1 MKPGFGEG
9 YLKSQNVM
17 SRIYSGMIISKHR
30 QDVEAAVGQHLQ
42 EMGYGN

>member
-9 YLKSQNVM
+9 YLKSQDVM

-30 QDVEAAVGQHLQ
+30 QDVDAAIAANLK
-42 EMGYGN
+42 ELGYGG